1 MTTNISQL
9 IHIAATLNCEHA
21 RMTTA
26 PTRWIFDQVH
36 SRKPLPTESASVK
49 NQKTQYAYC
58 EVLMPQYL
66 AMLKDP
72 EGIPRAWGRAPG
84 AIEAEAIAKI
94 ELEAYR
100 DAKRTGGDHY
110 LATAKYTLEC
120 HTVEEWE
127 AITGNW
133 RH

>member
-1 MTTNISQL
+1 
-9 IHIAATLNCEHA
+9 
-21 RMTTA
+21 MTTA

-100 DAKRTGGDHY
+100 NAKRTGGDHY

-120 HTVEEWE
+120 HTVEERE
-127 AITGNW
+127 AITGN
-133 RH
+133 RRQ

>member
-1 MTTNISQL
+1 
-9 IHIAATLNCEHA
+9 
-21 RMTTA
+21 MTTA

-72 EGIPRAWGRAPG
+72 TYEGFLSALACNERF
-84 AIEAEAIAKI
+84 
-94 ELEAYR
+94 
-100 DAKRTGGDHY
+100 TGQ
-110 LATAKYTLEC
+110 
-120 HTVEEWE
+120 
-127 AITGNW
+127 
-133 RH
+133 